1 MSFKSNKLVISVFA
15 VIAVSAS
22 LAGAQQQDSKSKVID
37 KGQPVEEKSVQGMD
51 ADMMAKMKE
60 YSTPNENHKLLN
72 QFVGSWTYAM
82 KWWMA
87 PEGKADE
94 STGTSEVKSIM
105 GGRFI
110 EQSVSGTSMNQPFEG
125 RGIVGFDNLKKEF
138 TSVWFDDMA
147 TGMMI
152 SGGQYDPAT
161 KTISEKGSMSCPIT
175 NGPRS
180 YRTLIKLV
188 DDNTH
193 VYEMYM
199 DDEKGKEFKTMEI
212 TYTRKK

>member
-1 MSFKSNKLVISVFA
+1 MSFKSHKLVVSVFA

-72 QFVGSWTYAM
+72 QFVGSWTYSM
-82 KWWMA
+82 KWWMS

-193 VYEMYM
+193 VYEMYLN
-199 DDEKGKEFKTMEI
+199 DEKGKEFKTMEI